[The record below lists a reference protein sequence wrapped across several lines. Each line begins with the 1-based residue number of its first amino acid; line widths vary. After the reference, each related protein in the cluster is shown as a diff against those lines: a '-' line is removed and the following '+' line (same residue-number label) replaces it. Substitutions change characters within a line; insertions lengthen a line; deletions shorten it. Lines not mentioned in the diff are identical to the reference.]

1 MLFHPLDC
9 DTWPRAAHFRYYT
22 DTVRT
27 RYNLNA
33 EIDITALHRCVK
45 ARGLRFYPAAL
56 WMVMRVVNDTMELRM
71 TTDAEGNPGYW
82 EYCVPSYTIFHEDDH
97 TFSDIW
103 TPWSDDFPTF
113 YAQAVDDMTRYADVK
128 GVKAKDGRPDNF
140 VSLSMEP
147 WLSFTGYG
155 CDAYTAPQMLFPIFV
170 MGKWF
175 ERDGTLYMPLSL
187 SINHAAADG
196 WHSAKALCDIEA
208 LAKDADAWIG

>member
-1 MLFHPLDC
+1 MLFHPLNC
-9 DTWPRAAHFRYYT
+9 STWPRAEHFRYYT

-33 EIDITALHRCVK
+33 EIDITALHRRVK
-45 ARGLRFYPAAL
+45 DRRLRFYPTVL

-71 TTDAEGNPGYW
+71 TTDSDGNPGYW
-82 EYCVPSYTIFHEDDH
+82 EYCVPSYTIFHADDH

-103 TPWSDDFPTF
+103 SEWSDDFPTF
-113 YAQAVDDMTRYADVK
+113 YAQAVEDMTRYADVK
-128 GVKAKDGRPDNF
+128 GIKAKDGRGDNF

-147 WLSFTGYG
+147 WLSFTGYAL
-155 CDAYTAPQMLFPIFV
+155 DVYTAPQMLFPIFV

-175 ERDGTLYMPLSL
+175 ERGGRRYMPLSL

-196 WHSAKALCDIEA
+196 WHSAKALRDIEA
-208 LAKDADAWIG
+208 LAQCPERWIP

>member
-9 DTWPRAAHFRYYT
+9 ETWPRAEHFRYYT
-22 DTVRT
+22 DIVRT

-33 EIDITALHRCVK
+33 DIDITALHRCVK
-45 ARGLRFYPAAL
+45 ERKLRFYPTVL
-56 WMVMRVVNDTMELRM
+56 WMVMRVVNDTIELRM
-71 TTDAEGNPGYW
+71 TTDADGNPGYW
-82 EYCVPSYTIFHEDDH
+82 DYCVPLYTIFHEDDH

-103 TPWSDDFPTF
+103 SEWDDDFHTF
-113 YAQAVDDMTRYADVK
+113 YAQAVEDMTRYADVK

-155 CDAYTAPQMLFPIFV
+155 CDTYTAPQMLFPIFV
-170 MGKWF
+170 MGKWY
-175 ERDGTLYMPLSL
+175 ERDGRKYMPLSL

-196 WHSAKALCDIEA
+196 WHSAKALNDIA
-208 LAKDADAWIG
+208 QLAAHPENWIV